1 MSTPKIIHFLWL
13 DFINKTDGEINPNLE
28 FFVNRIR
35 TLHPD
40 YEINFIHIWEKCM
53 KSITIE
59 FEWIKPLLK
68 NSNLGGAHKSDILRF
83 YYLYTQG
90 GVWVDIS
97 TFFVVSINDL
107 VEENK
112 DGFTCFYVPHKVC
125 QTWIYNPL
133 AMLYDLLPVDN
144 ILGLSKYVHSNIADK
159 YKTFTFIPESY
170 FCISNA
176 RNPICYT
183 ILQNYKT
190 FHDNADIKSSKE
202 NFINSRN
209 EYTHNL
215 CCNIFDNETGILN
228 PIIEQLK
235 NVYTTKKK
243 KGEFLNK
250 MYDGGY
256 LFIYLMMFVAI
267 AEYSLEKNMTP
278 KKIDNVIR
286 TKVLSTAKS
295 DIKNICDADACFDI
309 ILSNNADSTIA
320 KIHLLSASYNRLGK
334 WSNNLSQR
342 MSWNDTLAGNIIDN
356 AKNEGDL
363 LRDLTKIDIKQ
374 LKFGSWTRDSPIIP
388 KLRALFPG
396 TSKDQ
401 DNGRRRGTFGS
412 LTQKYRRIFPETS
425 KVQDKGTRRGT
436 FGSLTQKY
444 RRIFPETSKDP
455 HKGGRRGI
463 VIKINKKRK
472 SKHRTKRNSNLT
484 KRRRRSKKYSK
495 IKI

>member
-1 MSTPKIIHFLWL
+1 MSTPKKIHFLWL

-215 CCNIFDNETGILN
+215 CCDIFDNETGILN

-235 NVYTTKKK
+235 NVYTTKEK

-286 TKVLSTAKS
+286 TKVLSKAKS

-309 ILSNNADSTIA
+309 ILSNNEDSTIA

>member
-1 MSTPKIIHFLWL
+1 M
-13 DFINKTDGEINPNLE
+13 
-28 FFVNRIR
+28 
-35 TLHPD
+35 
-40 YEINFIHIWEKCM
+40 
-53 KSITIE
+53 
-59 FEWIKPLLK
+59 LK

-215 CCNIFDNETGILN
+215 CCDIFDNETGILN

-235 NVYTTKKK
+235 NVYTTKEK

-286 TKVLSTAKS
+286 TKVLSKAKS

-309 ILSNNADSTIA
+309 ILSNNEDSTIA

-484 KRRRRSKKYSK
+484 KRRRRSKKY
-495 IKI
+495 